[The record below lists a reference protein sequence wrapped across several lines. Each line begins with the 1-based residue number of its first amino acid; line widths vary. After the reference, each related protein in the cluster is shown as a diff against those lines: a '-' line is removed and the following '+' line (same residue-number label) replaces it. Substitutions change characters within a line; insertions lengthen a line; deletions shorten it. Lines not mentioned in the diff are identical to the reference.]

1 MLYCIARVIL
11 YDNQKKDCQDC
22 GKIYGVLPRLWQNN
36 ENIWSVHMDEVL
48 LDFTRGGHLYLFR
61 AIAH

>member
-22 GKIYGVLPRLWQNN
+22 GKIKGVYIWMRCSCNLP
-36 ENIWSVHMDEVL
+36 EVGTYTFFAL
-48 LDFTRGGHLYLFR
+48 SRTKCQFD
-61 AIAH
+61 